1 MRLGA
6 LTEEFSFLTYMGA
19 LGFGNIPPGEPA
31 MSCVSTQHCPTSLQA
46 RKQGLTCDNVLRVS
60 REGTVPHPA
69 TRGFP
74 WVIALN
80 AQLCHQREV

>member
-31 MSCVSTQHCPTSLQA
+31 MSCVSTQHCRTSLQA
-46 RKQGLTCDNVLRVS
+46 RKQGLTCDNVL
-60 REGTVPHPA
+60 
-69 TRGFP
+69 
-74 WVIALN
+74 
-80 AQLCHQREV
+80 